1 MTTVTV
7 YSPTLIRPVVVDIEF
22 VSVQN
27 SNLAGEGVWVEAA
40 GGPIQGDHC
49 CVCVA
54 RSATIFIAQ
63 LYFYRVYSCKD
74 EGTIVRECSV

>member
-40 GGPIQGDHC
+40 GGPIQGEGITV
-49 CVCVA
+49 VCVG
-54 RSATIFIAQ
+54 RSATILPSCIFTVCI
-63 LYFYRVYSCKD
+63 RVR
-74 EGTIVRECSV
+74 TRELL

>member
-27 SNLAGEGVWVEAA
+27 SNLVGEGVWVEAA
-40 GGPIQGDHC
+40 GGLIQGDHC

-54 RSATIFIAQ
+54 RSATILPSCIFTMCI
-63 LYFYRVYSCKD
+63 RVR
-74 EGTIVRECSV
+74 TRELL

>member
-22 VSVQN
+22 VSVKN

-40 GGPIQGDHC
+40 GGLIQGDHC
-49 CVCVA
+49 
-54 RSATIFIAQ
+54 
-63 LYFYRVYSCKD
+63 
-74 EGTIVRECSV
+74 